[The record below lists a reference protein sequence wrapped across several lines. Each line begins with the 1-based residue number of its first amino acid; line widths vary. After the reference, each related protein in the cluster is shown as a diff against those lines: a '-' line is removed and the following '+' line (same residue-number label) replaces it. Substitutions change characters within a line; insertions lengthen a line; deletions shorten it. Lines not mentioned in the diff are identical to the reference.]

1 MCARRD
7 GDRRTIAQRP
17 PSRRGGLALLLPASA
32 GPDAAR
38 VIGARGLRAFA
49 DGFVSVL
56 LPVYLLR
63 LGFDA
68 LDVGILTTATLLGS
82 AALTLAVGFA
92 AGRARLP
99 ALLLAG
105 AALMV
110 LTGLG
115 FAGLDGFWP
124 LLLVALVGTLNP
136 SAGEVSVFLPLEQTL
151 LAHAVD
157 DRDRTALFA
166 RYSLAG
172 GLCGAAGTLLVAL
185 PDLGAA
191 QLDWTP
197 LAVMQG
203 LFVFYAVIG
212 VVIALIYRR
221 VAPLP
226 VAPASAPRAALGPSR
241 RIVYRLAVLFGID
254 SFAGG
259 FIVQSMLALWLFQ
272 RFELSLTAA
281 ASIFFWIGIAT
292 ALSYLAAVPL
302 ARRFGLIN
310 VMVFSHLPANLA
322 LIAVPFVPELWQA
335 IALLVGRSL
344 LSQMDVPTRS
354 SYVMAVV
361 TPAERPAAASLTSV
375 PRSLASAATPALAGA
390 LLAASSFAWPLLI
403 AGTLKVAYDLA
414 LLAMFRRV
422 RPPEEGGPSR
432 AG

>member
-1 MCARRD
+1 MGARLAD
-7 GDRRTIAQRP
+7 PVIPRRIA
-17 PSRRGGLALLLPASA
+17 LLPASA
-32 GPDAAR
+32 GPGAAR
-38 VIGARGLRAFA
+38 VIAARALRAFA
-49 DGFVSVL
+49 DGYVSVL
-56 LPVYLLR
+56 LPVYLLH
-63 LGFDA
+63 LGVDA
-68 LDVGILTTATLLGS
+68 FHIGLLTTATLLGS
-82 AALTLAVGFA
+82 AAMTLGVGFV

-110 LTGLG
+110 MTGLG
-115 FAGLDGFWP
+115 FATLDAFWP

-151 LAHAVD
+151 LAHAVA

-185 PDLGAA
+185 PDLGGAW
-191 QLDWTP
+191 LGWTP
-197 LAVMQG
+197 LSVMQA
-203 LFVFYAVIG
+203 LFALYAVFG
-212 VVIALIYRR
+212 VAIALIYRR

-226 VAPASAPRAALGPSR
+226 VAPAGAPRAALGPSR
-241 RIVYRLAVLFGID
+241 GVVYRLAALFGVD
-254 SFAGG
+254 AFAGG

-272 RFELSLTAA
+272 RFDLSLTAA
-281 ASIFFWIGIAT
+281 ASIFFWINIAT

-422 RPPEEGGPSR
+422 RPPEER
-432 AG
+432 HED